1 MSPSWKTPGCRRWN
15 CWSPCRP
22 SWKHCRERGGEVMDM
37 LGLPVSAYWL
47 EPLLVGAQILLILLA
62 GYVLQRIVGGFLTG
76 LGERYPLPPELL
88 VPVRGGLRWL
98 IMGSAFVLVLGRL
111 GVSATVLWTAL
122 SGFVAVAAV
131 AFFAMWSVLSNLLC
145 AILIFTIGPFR
156 IGDMVELVDTLD
168 KPGVKGRVVAINL
181 MFTTLIET
189 PEAGGAL
196 VQVPNSQ
203 FFQKSVRRWRG
214 SDLFPQM
221 VVAKQPDEQD

>member
-1 MSPSWKTPGCRRWN
+1 
-15 CWSPCRP
+15 
-22 SWKHCRERGGEVMDM
+22 MDTFW
-37 LGLPVSAYWL
+37 LGL
-47 EPLLVGAQILLILLA
+47 QILLILVA
-62 GYVLQRIVGGFLTG
+62 AFVLQRIVARG
-76 LGERYPLPPELL
+76 LSRLGQRYPLPPELL

-98 IMGSAFVLVLGRL
+98 IMGSALLFVLERL

-145 AILIFTIGPFR
+145 AVLIFTVGPFR
-156 IGDMVELVDTLD
+156 IGDVVELVDTLD
-168 KPGVKGRVVAINL
+168 KPGVKGRVIAINL
-181 MFTTLIET
+181 LFTTLMEM

-214 SDLFPQM
+214 AEVQSMHKESPVEGD
-221 VVAKQPDEQD
+221 

>member
-1 MSPSWKTPGCRRWN
+1 M
-15 CWSPCRP
+15 
-22 SWKHCRERGGEVMDM
+22 EVFGFLVAPHWVEPIL
-37 LGLPVSAYWL
+37 LGL
-47 EPLLVGAQILLILLA
+47 QILLILLA
-62 GYVLQRIVGGFLTG
+62 GYVLQRLVGRFLTR

-88 VPVRGGLRWL
+88 VPVRGVLRWL
-98 IMGSAFVLVLGRL
+98 IMGSACVFVLGRL

-145 AILIFTIGPFR
+145 AILIYTIGPFR
-156 IGDMVELVDTLD
+156 IGDVVELVDTLD

-181 MFTTLIET
+181 MFTTLIEM
-189 PEAGGAL
+189 PESGSSL

-214 SDLFPQM
+214 SDVLPQ
-221 VVAKQPDEQD
+221 VSVEKNLGE

>member
-1 MSPSWKTPGCRRWN
+1 MEFFGVTLPAQWVEPVW
-15 CWSPCRP
+15 
-22 SWKHCRERGGEVMDM
+22 
-37 LGLPVSAYWL
+37 LGL
-47 EPLLVGAQILLILLA
+47 QILLILLG
-62 GYVLQRIVGGFLTG
+62 GYMAQRLVARFLTN

-88 VPVRGGLRWL
+88 MPVRGGLRWL
-98 IMGSAFVLVLGRL
+98 IMGSAFVIVLGRL

-145 AILIFTIGPFR
+145 AVMIFTIGPFR
-156 IGDMVELVDTLD
+156 IGDVVELVDTLD
-168 KPGVKGRVVAINL
+168 KPGVKGRVTAINL
-181 MFTTLIET
+181 MFTTLIEP

-214 SDLFPQM
+214 SDSLPFAAVIDKP
-221 VVAKQPDEQD
+221 KD